1 MSARTKQLFIFA
13 ILAVF
18 VVGIIIVVRRNK
30 GAAGDA
36 MSEQIFAMDTVM
48 NLTVYKT
55 EGMVG
60 ELEDVLGEMREC
72 VYRLENEL
80 SVTKDDSEIAK
91 LNAASGVAVQ
101 VSDETYE
108 LLNKTIEVAKDT
120 DGSFDPT
127 IYPIVKLW
135 GFTTGEYRVP
145 SEDERKNTLK
155 IVDYKKVEFPSDK
168 ELIADKAIHEKGL
181 TSHIEAPRYPKVI
194 VDGAKYTRLPEKM
207 QIDLGACAKGY
218 LSDKLCDI
226 LREHKTS
233 GIVSLGGNV
242 QSVGTKPDGTE
253 FTVGIV
259 DPKDTSKIFEK
270 ITSKNEA
277 VVTSGNYERFFEK
290 DGKRYHHIMDSR
302 TGAPADNGLASVTV
316 IGPSGFCCDA
326 YATAFFIMGEDKT
339 NEFLKN
345 HSDYKAAFIY
355 EDGSSSGF

>member
-1 MSARTKQLFIFA
+1 MSTRIKQIA
-13 ILAVF
+13 AVVLLVAF
-18 VVGIIIVVRRNK
+18 TAGIIAIIHINRSAKNDS
-30 GAAGDA
+30 A
-36 MSEQIFAMDTVM
+36 SEQIFAMDTVM

-55 EGMVG
+55 DGMVG
-60 ELEDVLGEMREC
+60 EPEDVLKEMREC
-72 VYRLENEL
+72 VYRMENEL

-108 LLNKTIEVAKDT
+108 LLNKAIEVAKDT

-127 IYPIVKLW
+127 LYPIVKLW
-135 GFTTGEYRVP
+135 GFTTGEHHVP
-145 SEDERKNTLK
+145 SDDEINSELRR
-155 IVDYKKVEFPSDK
+155 VGYDKVELLSG
-168 ELIADKAIHEKGL
+168 EVSIAENAE
-181 TSHIEAPRYPKVI
+181 
-194 VDGAKYTRLPEKM
+194 
-207 QIDLGACAKGY
+207 IDLGACAKGY

-242 QSVGTKPDGTE
+242 QSVGTKPDGEE

-259 DPKDTSKIFEK
+259 DPKDTSKIYKK

-290 DGKRYHHIMDSR
+290 DGKRYHHIMESR
-302 TGAPADNGLASVTV
+302 TGAPSDNGLASVTV
-316 IGPSGFCCDA
+316 IGPSGFYCDA
-326 YATAFFIMGEDKT
+326 YATAFFVMGEDKT

-345 HSDYKAAFIY
+345 NSDYKAAFIY
-355 EDGSSSGF
+355 EDGHSSGFDE